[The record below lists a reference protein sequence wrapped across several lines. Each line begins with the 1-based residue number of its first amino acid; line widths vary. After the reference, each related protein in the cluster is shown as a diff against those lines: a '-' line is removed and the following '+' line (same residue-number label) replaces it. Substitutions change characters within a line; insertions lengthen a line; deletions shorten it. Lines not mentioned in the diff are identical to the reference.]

1 MSFINALK
9 QFFKGEEEMKTILFV
24 VGSLREG
31 SFNLQMA
38 QAAEKILAGKAKVA
52 YLDYSQV
59 PLFNQ
64 DLETPV
70 LPAVADVRKAIQEAD
85 AIWIFSPV
93 YNFSIPG
100 PVKNLLDWASRAVDL
115 ADPTGPSAI
124 DSKVTTV
131 SLLANGGHEQTA
143 AIYRDLLPFI
153 RTTFVDQVT
162 SSRINDEAWASGELT
177 LSEEVLE
184 ELGKQADAVLA
195 AINN

>member
-1 MSFINALK
+1 MSFISSLK
-9 QFFKGEEEMKTILFV
+9 QFFKGEEMKSILFV

-38 QAAEKILAGKAKVA
+38 QVAEKILAGKAQVS

-59 PLFNQ
+59 PIFNQ

-70 LPAVADVRKAIQEAD
+70 LPAVAEVRKAIQEAD
-85 AIWIFSPV
+85 AVWIFSPV

-115 ADPTGPSAI
+115 ADPSGPSAI

-131 SLLANGGHEQTA
+131 SLLANGGHEQA
-143 AIYRDLLPFI
+143 ADIYRALLPFI
-153 RTTFVDQVT
+153 RTNFVDQVT
-162 SSRINDEAWASGELT
+162 ASRINDEAWATGELT
-177 LSEEVLE
+177 LSDDILE
-184 ELGKQADAVLA
+184 ELGKQAEAVLSA
-195 AINN
+195 LKG